1 MTQLVAV
8 EEYVAESPLTRLNWG
23 CGSHVA
29 AGWINSDVK
38 DETGVDLVADI
49 RRGLPLQADSVDY
62 AVSVHALPELPYP
75 ELVPTLAELRR
86 VLKPDGVLRLVLPDL
101 DRAIDAY
108 RGGELD
114 YFQVSGEDARS
125 ASGRFIRHVLWFG
138 YSRSLFTHEFAEE
151 LLTDAGF
158 ERVHACAYRRTRG
171 PFGRIVELDNRPEES
186 FYLEA
191 RKPRTAPEVRFH
203 LPYNFGVAADE
214 LEIVDVAPEPGEAI
228 KGHFRVLK
236 GDGRKVQIVGW
247 VLGEAEPATE
257 VEVVA
262 DGTVAGRTPVAVERP
277 DVVEHY
283 PDIAEAATCGFE
295 IELVGGGRGE
305 SQLEVFAVLK
315 DDSREPLGRIVVRAE
330 KRGLLGA
337 LRRG

>member
-1 MTQLVAV
+1 MRSAAPAK
-8 EEYVAESPLTRLNWG
+8 EYVAESLPKRLNWG

-38 DETGVDLVADI
+38 DEPGVNLVADI

-75 ELVPTLAELRR
+75 ELVPALAELRR

-108 RGGELD
+108 RGGRLD
-114 YFQVSGEDARS
+114 YFQVPPEDARS
-125 ASGRFIRHVLWFG
+125 ASGRFILHVLWFG
-138 YSRSLFTHEFAEE
+138 YSRSLFTREFAEE
-151 LLTDAGF
+151 LLMDAGF
-158 ERVHACAYRRTRG
+158 ERVHVCAYRRTSG
-171 PFGRIVELDNRPEES
+171 PFGRIIELDNRPEES
-186 FYLEA
+186 LYLEA
-191 RKPRTAPEVRFH
+191 RKPRPTPDSHRD
-203 LPYNFGVAADE
+203 LPYNFDVAAEE
-214 LEIVDVAPEPGEAI
+214 LEIVDVVPEPGDGI
-228 KGHFRVLK
+228 KAHFRVLR

-295 IELVGGGRGE
+295 LELVAGGRGE

-315 DDSREPLGRIVVRAE
+315 DDSREPLGRILVKAE
-330 KRGLLGA
+330 RRRLLGA